1 MSDTGC
7 DCSGGGDCNN
17 FGGGSCDYSCG
28 DLHAGVETKVH
39 GCGENVEGWMLGIGS
54 FDYDHHYD
62 QQSSTDK
69 TQIALTL
76 TKSDT
81 CSNDIP
87 TESKNCSRQ
96 IKAIPCCVPFFG
108 MFFIVMGILE
118 LEVFTSNGTHVMGY
132 ICLALGG
139 SIIIIV
145 TIVMLCKFR
154 N

>member
-39 GCGENVEGWMLGIGS
+39 GCGENVEGWMLGTGS

-87 TESKNCSRQ
+87 TESKSMSRGN
-96 IKAIPCCVPFFG
+96 IYTFSLSCMHT
-108 MFFIVMGILE
+108 MFSMRCMYKTV
-118 LEVFTSNGTHVMGY
+118 
-132 ICLALGG
+132 
-139 SIIIIV
+139 
-145 TIVMLCKFR
+145 
-154 N
+154 